1 MGKLILFYMGMS
13 VLAATFIVF
22 IIHTLI
28 ILMSDNEE
36 KEEQYDDYEVPKL
49 KELTKEQIEDIHARG
64 KITPKEKIREWE
76 GLDLCVPGD
85 AIESAAW
92 RCHKFRNCHDC
103 LVDYANTK
111 DEYTSFYDKIKIICK

>member
-1 MGKLILFYMGMS
+1 MGKLILFYIGMS
-13 VLAATFIVF
+13 VLATVFIVF
-22 IIHTLI
+22 IIHILI

-36 KEEQYDDYEVPKL
+36 KEEQYDNYEVPKL

-76 GLDLCVPGD
+76 GLDLCAPGD
-85 AIESAAW
+85 AIGSAAW

-111 DEYTSFYDKIKIICK
+111 DEYTSFYDEIKIICK